1 MSIGLPFRVMVPQIA
16 EAQYA
21 SDNPVDMTRQ
31 LAQAK
36 ATSVARLVPEAT
48 VVAADTVVVYEGAI
62 LGKPRDPEHS
72 RRMLA
77 ALSGSRHHVITG
89 VAVATGRN
97 PQRLLVDHEV
107 TAVQF
112 RALRSSEI
120 EAYVA
125 SGEPADKAGAYG
137 IQGLASLFVTRI
149 EGCYFNVVGLPLAKL
164 SMMLAECGIDLL
176 SP

>member
-1 MSIGLPFRVMVPQIA
+1 MSIGLSFRVIVPQVA

-21 SDNPVDMTRQ
+21 CGDPVDMARK

-36 ATSVARLVPEAT
+36 ADAVCRLVPEAI
-48 VVAADTVVVYEGAI
+48 VIAADTLVVHQGVV
-62 LGKPRDPEHS
+62 LGKPRDPEHA

-77 ALSGSRHHVITG
+77 ALSGHRHHVITG
-89 VAVATGRN
+89 VAIAAGRDSH
-97 PQRLLVDHEV
+97 RLLVDHEV

-112 RALRSSEI
+112 RTLRSSEI

-164 SMMLAECGIDLL
+164 SVMLAVCGIDVL
-176 SP
+176 S